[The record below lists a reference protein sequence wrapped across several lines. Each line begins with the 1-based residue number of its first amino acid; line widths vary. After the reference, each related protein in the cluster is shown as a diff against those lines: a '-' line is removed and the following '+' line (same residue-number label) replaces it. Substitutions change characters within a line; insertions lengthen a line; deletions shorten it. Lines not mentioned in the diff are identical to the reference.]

1 MQQGVLCKKRI
12 YLSICLLEDVLR
24 VGVNRRPIRT
34 TIIVFE
40 RTTHT
45 SYISGSRNGDFMIIY
60 VNTFTLQQLH
70 KIVRT

>member
-34 TIIVFE
+34 TVIVFE

-45 SYISGSRNGDFMIIY
+45 SHISGSRNGDFMIIH
-60 VNTFTLQQLH
+60 VNTSTLQQLH
-70 KIVRT
+70 KIIRT